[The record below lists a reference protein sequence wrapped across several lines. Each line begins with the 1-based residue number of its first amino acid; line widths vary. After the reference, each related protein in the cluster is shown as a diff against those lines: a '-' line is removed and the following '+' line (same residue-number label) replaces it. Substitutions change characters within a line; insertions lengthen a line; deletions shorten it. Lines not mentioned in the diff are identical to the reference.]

1 MEENEKQLNIR
12 MSIWPLL
19 FFAFV
24 WAFLLVVGKTWPY
37 SELFNQIRAF
47 SFYAAS
53 VLLLSFI
60 FNEIQRFRQAE
71 EGKAPDKKEVK
82 TELNEKP
89 KKTKLSMFAIKSKED
104 RKNSVKNIG
113 KAVTTNDDAL
123 IGPVDIIVKEDIVG
137 LDGKD
142 RKDVKGSFPFTEE
155 EEELLK
161 AKAGFKDHKN
171 KRDKKTD
178 KTSNF
183 DLEKRDKKLG
193 GFILKLKGN
202 KDKLPAK
209 KTTLDEADLPE
220 TDYETEINPHG
231 MSPCVNMD
239 EDLNLI
245 TSKPTVN
252 EKDIKE
258 SASKIKKDINLWMG
272 VLYLLINVVFAS
284 QYIKAAFLALNT
296 FDATK
301 TTPYTYMHAFILLF
315 MGILAFTIRKLLLV
329 RSNGHD
335 RTAMSFCS
343 ALGILGL
350 LSAVSLVVTLIL
362 SIDTMLVLIW
372 IMRIVA
378 IYIVINIMINLVS
391 ALLKRQIL
399 TDYNYIIFI
408 PYFSSAGRDSG
419 SLVKMLE
426 TNTGLSFKSLWSIG
440 YLSSILPAAVIAV
453 GLIFLVATSFY
464 KVEPYQEAAV
474 YRLGSLD
481 KASIKEAGFYIK
493 MPWPMDKVE
502 IYDVDRIKTLQI
514 GYESS
519 GSPNYFW
526 TEIHD
531 GGEYTLLLGN
541 GNELVSV
548 NIKLV
553 FAIDDL
559 YSYLT
564 KHASPEDLL
573 SSRAYEILMERTVVN
588 NLSTFLSVN
597 RSSLSEEINQELK
610 EYSKKWGLGIKMDSV
625 IIESIHPPITVADV
639 YQRAVGAGIQKQI
652 LVTNAQGYAA
662 KLLVEAEQESATS
675 IIKARE
681 NQIMREAE
689 ATYEL
694 AVYQGSYDAYR
705 MSPQSFK
712 LDKYLK
718 TYERVVGGKKVY
730 VFSPRVSPNLS
741 NYIINGDLVKA
752 KILD

>member
-1 MEENEKQLNIR
+1 MEENGKQLNIR

-19 FFAFV
+19 FFALV
-24 WAFLLVVGKTWPY
+24 WALLLVVGKTWPY

-47 SFYAAS
+47 SFYATS

-60 FNEIQRFRQAE
+60 FNEIQRFRQVE
-71 EGKAPDKKEVK
+71 EGKSTVNKNAK
-82 TELNEKP
+82 TGQNEKA
-89 KKTKLSMFAIKSKED
+89 KKSKLSMFAIKSKEAN
-104 RKNSVKNIG
+104 KKSIKNIG
-113 KAVTTNDDAL
+113 KAVTTNDDTL
-123 IGPVDIIVKEDIVG
+123 IGPEDIIAKEDIVG

-155 EEELLK
+155 EEDLLK
-161 AKAGFKDHKN
+161 AKAGGEDQEDKS
-171 KRDKKTD
+171 DKKTD
-178 KTSNF
+178 QARNF
-183 DLEKRDKKLG
+183 DLEETGKKVG
-193 GFILKLKGN
+193 GFFLKLKGN
-202 KDKLPAK
+202 RKKPPAK
-209 KTTLDEADLPE
+209 ETTVDDIDLAE
-220 TDYETEINPHG
+220 IDYEREISPSKINP
-231 MSPCVNMD
+231 CTNMD

-245 TSKPTVN
+245 ISKPKVK
-252 EKDIKE
+252 EGEIKE
-258 SASKIKKDINLWMG
+258 DTSKIKREINLWMG

-284 QYIKAAFLALNT
+284 QYIKSAFLTLNT
-296 FDATK
+296 FDVAK
-301 TTPYTYMHAFILLF
+301 SPPYTYIHVFVLLLI
-315 MGILAFTIRKLLLV
+315 GILAFTIRKLLLV
-329 RSNGHD
+329 RSHGHD
-335 RTAMSFCS
+335 KTAMSFCS

-362 SIDTMLVLIW
+362 AVDTMLVLIW

-378 IYIVINIMINLVS
+378 IYIVINIMINLIA

-408 PYFSSAGRDSG
+408 PYFSSAGRDSE

-426 TNTGLSFKSLWSIG
+426 ANTGLSFKSLWSIG
-440 YLSSILPAAVIAV
+440 YLSSILPAAIIAI

-481 KASIKEAGFYIK
+481 KASIKESGFYVK
-493 MPWPMDKVE
+493 MPWPIDKVE

-588 NLSTFLSVN
+588 NLNTFLSVN

-610 EYSKKWGLGIKMDSV
+610 EYSEKWGLGIKMDSV

-652 LVTNAQGYAA
+652 LVTNAQGYAS

-681 NQIMREAE
+681 NQITRKAE

-694 AVYQGSYDAYR
+694 AVYQGTYDAYR

-718 TYERVVGGKKVY
+718 TYESVVGGKKVY

>member
-1 MEENEKQLNIR
+1 MEENEKKLNIR

-19 FFAFV
+19 FFAVV

-60 FNEIQRFRQAE
+60 FNEIQRFRQGE
-71 EGKAPDKKEVK
+71 EGKPPVHKEVI
-82 TELNEKP
+82 TEQKDIA
-89 KKTKLSMFAIKSKED
+89 KKSKLSFFAIKKED
-104 RKNSVKNIG
+104 SKKIKKNIENS
-113 KAVTTNDDAL
+113 VTTNDDTL
-123 IGPVDIIVKEDIVG
+123 IGKADTIATADIVG
-137 LDGKD
+137 IDGKD
-142 RKDVKGSFPFTEE
+142 SFPFTKEE
-155 EEELLK
+155 EALLK
-161 AKAGFKDHKN
+161 AKGGFEGRKE
-171 KRDKKTD
+171 KRDKSTER
-178 KTSNF
+178 TSNF
-183 DLEKRDKKLG
+183 DHEGRGKKFG
-193 GFILKLKGN
+193 GFILKLKGEKN
-202 KDKLPAK
+202 KVPAK
-209 KTTLDEADLPE
+209 E
-220 TDYETEINPHG
+220 TILEEVDMPYLDYETEINPG
-231 MSPCVNMD
+231 ETSPCSNMD

-245 TSKPTVN
+245 IAKPTIN
-252 EKDIKE
+252 EKNNKEDSSMIKR
-258 SASKIKKDINLWMG
+258 DINLWMG
-272 VLYLLINVVFAS
+272 VLYLLINVIFAT

-296 FDATK
+296 YDSSK
-301 TTPYTYMHAFILLF
+301 TMPYTYMHVFILLF
-315 MGILAFTIRKLLLV
+315 IGILAFTIRKLLLV

-335 RTAMSFCS
+335 KTAMSFCS
-343 ALGILGL
+343 TLGILGL
-350 LSAVSLVVTLIL
+350 LSSISLVVTLIL
-362 SIDTMLVLIW
+362 SIDSMLVLIW
-372 IMRIVA
+372 VFRILS
-378 IYIVINIMINLVS
+378 IYVGVNIMINLVT
-391 ALLKRQIL
+391 AVLKRQIL
-399 TDYNYIIFI
+399 TDFNYIIFI
-408 PYFSSAGRDSG
+408 PYFSSGDRDSG
-419 SLVKMLE
+419 SLVKILE

-453 GLIFLVATSFY
+453 GLILLVATSFY

-474 YRLGSLD
+474 YRLGNLD
-481 KASIKEAGFYIK
+481 KASIKEAGFYVK
-493 MPWPMDKVE
+493 MPWPVDKVE

-564 KHASPEDLL
+564 KHATPEDLL
-573 SSRAYEILMERTVVN
+573 TARAYEILMERTVVN

-652 LVTNAQGYAA
+652 LITNAEGYAA
-662 KLLVEAEQESATS
+662 KLLVEAEQESASS

-681 NQIMREAE
+681 NRITREAE

-694 AVYQGSYDAYR
+694 AVYQGSYDAYK

>member
-1 MEENEKQLNIR
+1 MILEENEKLLNIR
-12 MSIWPLL
+12 MNIWPLL
-19 FFAFV
+19 FFAAV
-24 WAFLLVVGKTWPY
+24 WAFLLIVGKTWPY
-37 SELFNQIRAF
+37 LELFNQIRAF
-47 SFYAAS
+47 VFYATS
-53 VLLLSFI
+53 VLVVSYI
-60 FNEIQRFRQAE
+60 FNEIQRSRQ
-71 EGKAPDKKEVK
+71 
-82 TELNEKP
+82 
-89 KKTKLSMFAIKSKED
+89 KED
-104 RKNSVKNIG
+104 AKPQEQKEREAKEREEQKKSRSSSSKLKSEVETKDGIDDSDS
-113 KAVTTNDDAL
+113 TTSFTVEKSNK
-123 IGPVDIIVKEDIVG
+123 GFSG
-137 LDGKD
+137 L
-142 RKDVKGSFPFTEE
+142 R
-155 EEELLK
+155 
-161 AKAGFKDHKN
+161 
-171 KRDKKTD
+171 
-178 KTSNF
+178 
-183 DLEKRDKKLG
+183 
-193 GFILKLKGN
+193 LKLKGI
-202 KDKLPAK
+202 KIKQAQKEKEK
-209 KTTLDEADLPE
+209 KESELSESENEPK
-220 TDYETEINPHG
+220 INYDGVSH
-231 MSPCVNMD
+231 SELD

-245 TSKPTVN
+245 TPELTVD
-252 EKDIKE
+252 EKDNKE
-258 SASKIKKDINLWMG
+258 TTSKIKKDIDLWMG
-272 VLYLLINVVFAS
+272 LLYLLINVVFAS
-284 QYIKAAFLALNT
+284 QYIKAAFLTLNT
-296 FDATK
+296 YDVTK
-301 TTPYTYMHAFILLF
+301 SVQYTYMHVFILLLI
-315 MGILAFTIRKLLLV
+315 GIVAFTIRKLLLV

-335 RTAMSFCS
+335 RTAISFCS
-343 ALGILGL
+343 AIGILGL
-350 LSAVSLVVTLIL
+350 LSSIALVVTLIL
-362 SIDTMLVLIW
+362 EINTMLVLIW
-372 IMRIVA
+372 IFRITA
-378 IYIVINIMINLVS
+378 IYVVINIIINLLT

-419 SLVKMLE
+419 SLVEMLE

-453 GLIFLVATSFY
+453 GIIFLVATSLY

-474 YRLGSLD
+474 YRLGALD
-481 KASIKEAGFYIK
+481 KASIKEAGFYVK
-493 MPWPMDKVE
+493 MPWPIDKVE

-553 FAIDDL
+553 FAIDNL

-564 KHASPEDLL
+564 NHASPEDLL

-588 NLSTFLSVN
+588 NLDTFLSVN
-597 RSSLSEEINQELK
+597 RSSLSDEINQELK

-662 KLLVEAEQESATS
+662 QLLVEAEQQSETS

-681 NQIMREAE
+681 NRITREAE

-705 MSPQSFK
+705 MSPESFK

-718 TYERVVGGKKVY
+718 TYEKVIGGKKVY
-730 VFSPRVSPNLS
+730 VFSPRVSLDLS

-752 KILD
+752 KVLE